1 MYLVDYSKWKKI
13 LIILMIINLCFILF
27 SKFSRVF
34 ASFDYITTTPL
45 EKNQTT
51 VVIGNSNY
59 GGTRTIILPEWIY
72 DFSNICI
79 CMDVNKYNVNTK
91 TGCII
96 FSNDKIF
103 YGNNSFWSDKNTGT
117 YYKIT
122 LSLYGV
128 TTIDLSSRQ
137 LQDST
142 PWVNPSFNIDFFALP
157 NIEGES
163 NYNYLS
169 FLGTI
174 YDYNNQDTIFDQNL
188 PFNKPVFDNS
198 QSEIQTLDF
207 DYLFINPR
215 DYGVD
220 NKLYFKLLEVTN
232 VVENQQDASQNI
244 YYYND
249 LTFSFDK
256 NSKYIKEFFDSG
268 TYYYALPYSA
278 LKLKKDKSY
287 YFVLTN
293 NNTQINQSVGE
304 LFINDNIYDIILCDT
319 QNLITTSDEILNSII
334 NNNPS
339 DNTNNNINNNLPRPG
354 YNDTDNNIN
363 IPGMNVDIPND
374 VTTSSF
380 NFIFSTIYNA
390 ITSEPR
396 PIEFSIPF
404 IHYNFTISPYF
415 IDEWLHQYD
424 VTVAGGY
431 RNLVLDLI
439 HSFYYF
445 IISYYILNDIRKN
458 IEKVKSGDIM
468 THTDTNIKA
477 DML

>member
-13 LIILMIINLCFILF
+13 LIILMIINLCFIIF
-27 SKFSRVF
+27 SKINKVLGAEVSAFFTNSI
-34 ASFDYITTTPL
+34 SL
-45 EKNQTT
+45 ENKPPEF
-51 VVIGNSNY
+51 VIGSSQY
-59 GGTRTIILPEWIY
+59 GGTRTIKL
-72 DFSNICI
+72 
-79 CMDVNKYNVNTK
+79 
-91 TGCII
+91 
-96 FSNDKIF
+96 
-103 YGNNSFWSDKNTGT
+103 
-117 YYKIT
+117 
-122 LSLYGV
+122 
-128 TTIDLSSRQ
+128 
-137 LQDST
+137 
-142 PWVNPSFNIDFFALP
+142 PSFV
-157 NIEGES
+157 
-163 NYNYLS
+163 
-169 FLGTI
+169 
-174 YDYNNQDTIFDQNL
+174 YDYNNILVAMYVNQYSTSTKTGVVIFSNNKIMVNNGGTIYGEPNKDYYFKSLNL
-188 PFNKPVFDNS
+188 YYSAEGNLSGLTLNDFSKSNSNNPSWGGYLTSNSNYGYSAVFGRVYDYSNPDNVIVDNNPFRKPVFDNS

-215 DYGVD
+215 DYGID

-232 VVENQQDASQNI
+232 VVENQEDATQNV

-268 TYYYALPYSA
+268 TYYYSLPYSA

-304 LFINDNIYDIILCDT
+304 LVVNDNIYDIILCDT

-354 YNDTDNNIN
+354 YNDNDNNIN
-363 IPGMNVDIPND
+363 IPGMDVEIPDD

-380 NFIFSTIYNA
+380 NYIFNTIYNA

-396 PIEFSIPF
+396 SIEFTIPF
-404 IHYNFTISPYF
+404 IHYNFTINPNF
-415 IDEWLHQYD
+415 IEEWLDRYT
-424 VTVAGGY
+424 VTVVGGY
-431 RNLVLDLI
+431 RNIILDLI